1 MNGVTDHPHRH
12 EVWGDDP
19 EEVEASLVVAELEAE
34 QDRRWHDHAAFF
46 PLKAV
51 GRFIRRSGKRIA
63 VTIVG
68 SLILLIGI
76 AGLALPL
83 LPGWALIFVGL
94 GILATEYVW
103 ARRLLMKA
111 KRIAQAAADKA
122 LRRNGERVVV
132 TVEDDPVDVDA
143 G

>member
-1 MNGVTDHPHRH
+1 MDGVSEHLHRH

-19 EEVEASLVVAELEAE
+19 EESEASLVVAELAAE
-34 QDRRWHDHAAFF
+34 QGKRWHDHAAFF

-51 GRFIRRSGKRIA
+51 GTFIRRSGKRIA
-63 VTIVG
+63 ITIVG
-68 SLILLIGI
+68 SVILLIGI

-111 KRIAQAAADKA
+111 KRVAQAAADKA
-122 LRRNGERVVV
+122 LRRSGDRIEIK
-132 TVEDDPVDVDA
+132 DDPVDVDA